1 MTEKLVRVLAVLAGA
16 YAATS
21 ARVAAACM
29 VLPMAGMTRADALM
43 LCGMAGFLVYL
54 VLALW
59 AAIERRL
66 AVVWAVFAA
75 VVVAGASTVAVTW

>member
-1 MTEKLVRVLAVLAGA
+1 
-16 YAATS
+16 
-21 ARVAAACM
+21 
-29 VLPMAGMTRADALM
+29 M